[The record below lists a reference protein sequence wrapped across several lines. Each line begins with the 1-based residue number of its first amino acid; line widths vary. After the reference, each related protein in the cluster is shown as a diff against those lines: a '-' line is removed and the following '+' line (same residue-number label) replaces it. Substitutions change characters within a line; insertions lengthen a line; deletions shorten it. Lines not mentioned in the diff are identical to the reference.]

1 MKNKNFIIIVIGQ
14 IISLFGNAIQRFSMS
29 LYLLEFTGSTATF
42 ANILA
47 ISTIPYILFAPIA
60 GTLSDRVNKKKIMVY
75 LDFFCSALIGG
86 YAIILLNGRDHE
98 VIVAVVMFMLSICFT
113 LYGPAVTASIPQIVE
128 EDKLTSAN
136 GVINQ
141 VGSIVNFAGPILAG
155 VLYGI
160 VGIKAIVIIN
170 AISFF
175 VSAIMELFLDIPD
188 VVVSEEVESKLQSKV
203 ESNNVVTLEKNA
215 VPTEVESKVGLN
227 DVVTLEKNIVTTELA
242 TTMLDSR
249 TSELEERVAASLR
262 SEENEEVAVIS
273 ENAKDIIKGNKE
285 VVTVSEVIKE
295 NKEAKI
301 KFENIKGNSDKSKI
315 LSMEFIKNSFI
326 DMGKTFKYLSK
337 DKKVVLGIIASYAL
351 CNIFLVP
358 VLTILAPYFI
368 NIFLGL
374 PSEIYG
380 IVEGICV
387 LGMILG
393 GFWISV
399 KPNMFKIKKVHY
411 TYFPMVAGVILMST
425 LGGIKANNY
434 TIAFLFAIGGLA
446 IMMSLSLSNVL
457 TLTFIQKEVPL
468 EMLGRVSA
476 FSTAIATISVAPGQ
490 LLYGQIIDTGMPIGV
505 ILLITAIANIALIM
519 FVKWNVREVK

>member
-60 GTLSDRVNKKKIMVY
+60 GMLSDRVNKKKIMVY
-75 LDFFCSALIGG
+75 LDFFCSFLIGG

-98 VIVAVVMFMLSICFT
+98 VIVAIVMFMLSICFT
-113 LYGPAVTASIPQIVE
+113 LYGPAVTSSIPQIVE

-175 VSAIMELFLDIPD
+175 ASAIMELFLDIPD
-188 VVVSEEVESKLQSKV
+188 LVVNEDV
-203 ESNNVVTLEKNA
+203 ESNNVVTLEKN
-215 VPTEVESKVGLN
+215 
-227 DVVTLEKNIVTTELA
+227 IVTTEVA
-242 TTMLDSR
+242 VSALDIKESAKV
-249 TSELEERVAASLR
+249 T
-262 SEENEEVAVIS
+262 VIS
-273 ENAKDIIKGNKE
+273 EKAKEDIRGKKE
-285 VVTVSEVIKE
+285 AAIASEGIKE
-295 NKEAKI
+295 NKKATMAS
-301 KFENIKGNSDKSKI
+301 ENIKGTAKREEKI
-315 LSMEFIKNSFI
+315 LSIEFIKNSFI

-337 DKKVVLGIIASYAL
+337 EKKVVLGIIASYAL

-411 TYFPMVAGVILMST
+411 TYLPMVAGVILMST
-425 LGGIKANNY
+425 LDGIKANNY

-476 FSTAIATISVAPGQ
+476 FSTAVATISVAPGQ
-490 LLYGQIIDTGMPIGV
+490 LLYGQIIDTGMPIGL
-505 ILLITAIANIALIM
+505 ILLITAIANIVLVM
-519 FVKWNVREVK
+519 FVKWNVREIN

>member
-29 LYLLEFTGSTATF
+29 LYLLEFTGSTAAF

-86 YAIILLNGRDHE
+86 YALILLNGRDHE

-155 VLYGI
+155 VLYGV

-188 VVVSEEVESKLQSKV
+188 VVVSEEVEINEKVKVDEAVAESKL
-203 ESNNVVTLEKNA
+203 
-215 VPTEVESKVGLN
+215 GLN

-262 SEENEEVAVIS
+262 SEENEEVTVIS

-301 KFENIKGNSDKSKI
+301 KFENIKENSNKSKI

-337 DKKVVLGIIASYAL
+337 EKKVVLGIIASYAL

-399 KPNMFKIKKVHY
+399 KPNMFKMRKVHY

-425 LGGIKANNY
+425 LGGLKANNY
-434 TIAFLFAIGGLA
+434 TIAFLFAIGGLE

-519 FVKWNVREVK
+519 FVKWNVREVN

>member
-60 GTLSDRVNKKKIMVY
+60 GMLSDRVNKKKIMVY
-75 LDFFCSALIGG
+75 LDFFCSFLIGG

-98 VIVAVVMFMLSICFT
+98 VIVAIVMFMLSICFT
-113 LYGPAVTASIPQIVE
+113 LYGPAVTSSIPQIVE

-141 VGSIVNFAGPILAG
+141 VGSIVNFTGPILAG

-175 VSAIMELFLDIPD
+175 ASAIMELFLDIPD
-188 VVVSEEVESKLQSKV
+188 LVVNEDV
-203 ESNNVVTLEKNA
+203 ESNNVVTL
-215 VPTEVESKVGLN
+215 
-227 DVVTLEKNIVTTELA
+227 DKNIVTTE
-242 TTMLDSR
+242 
-249 TSELEERVAASLR
+249 
-262 SEENEEVAVIS
+262 VAVSALDIKESAKVTIIS
-273 ENAKDIIKGNKE
+273 EKAKEDIRGKKE
-285 VVTVSEVIKE
+285 AAIASEGIKE
-295 NKEAKI
+295 NKKATMVS
-301 KFENIKGNSDKSKI
+301 ENIKGTAKREEKI
-315 LSMEFIKNSFI
+315 LSIEFIKNSFI

-337 DKKVVLGIIASYAL
+337 EKKVVLGIIASYAL

-411 TYFPMVAGVILMST
+411 TYLPMVAGVILMST

-476 FSTAIATISVAPGQ
+476 FSTAVATISVAPGQ
-490 LLYGQIIDTGMPIGV
+490 LLYGQIIDTGMPIGL
-505 ILLITAIANIALIM
+505 ILLITAIANIVLVM
-519 FVKWNVREVK
+519 FVKWNVREIN